1 MKLCTDCIHLRGRT
15 CRNPHAG
22 DTSMIDGEMQFYNAA
37 VVRNISVCGVE
48 AKLFE
53 QKPLNISPA
62 EPF

>member
-1 MKLCTDCIHLRGRT
+1 
-15 CRNPHAG
+15 
-22 DTSMIDGEMQFYNAA
+22 MIDGEMQFYNAA